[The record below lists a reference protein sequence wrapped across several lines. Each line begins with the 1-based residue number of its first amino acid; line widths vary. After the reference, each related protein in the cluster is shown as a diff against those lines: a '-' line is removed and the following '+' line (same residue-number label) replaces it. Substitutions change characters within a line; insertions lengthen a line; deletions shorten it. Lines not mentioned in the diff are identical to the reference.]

1 MLLKPIASV
10 FSLVSERKII
20 VACKERMAVI
30 FLLCLGHEVEMF
42 SELQFCELKDK
53 WAKFLSPD
61 AAPRA
66 AAAISGDAHDLD
78 LG

>member
-1 MLLKPIASV
+1 
-10 FSLVSERKII
+10 
-20 VACKERMAVI
+20 
-30 FLLCLGHEVEMF
+30 MF